1 MGIYLDHNA
10 STPVDERVAE
20 AMLAVLRAGQGNP
33 SSVHG
38 PGRAAR
44 AAIEQAR
51 EQVAALVGAAP
62 GQVVFTSGGTE
73 ANNLALHAVLADA
86 PPGRLVVSAIE
97 HASLLEAAEG
107 WSRRGC
113 SLERAGVDG
122 SGRVTPEHL
131 AAVLTPDTR
140 LVSVMMA
147 NNETGAVQ
155 DIAPLASMARD
166 AGAVFHTDAI
176 QAAGKLP
183 VDFGASGAQL
193 MSLSAHKLYGPK
205 GVGALV
211 VDRSVELVPQLY
223 GGSQEKGLRAGT
235 ENVAGIV
242 GFGLAAE
249 LALQALDSRRR
260 QARRLRERLEA
271 GLAGLPGVTVFAA
284 TAERL
289 PNTTQF
295 AVAGI
300 DGEALLMQLDKDG
313 IAVSSGSACT
323 SGSTETSHVL
333 TAMGVDEETARGA
346 IRVSVGRDNT
356 EADVDALLASLRRR
370 IEWLQKASRAAGW

>member
-1 MGIYLDHNA
+1 
-10 STPVDERVAE
+10 R
-20 AMLAVLRAGQGNP
+20 
-33 SSVHG
+33 
-38 PGRAAR
+38 
-44 AAIEQAR
+44 
-51 EQVAALVGAAP
+51 
-62 GQVVFTSGGTE
+62 
-73 ANNLALHAVLADA
+73 
-86 PPGRLVVSAIE
+86 
-97 HASLLEAAEG
+97 
-107 WSRRGC
+107 
-113 SLERAGVDG
+113 
-122 SGRVTPEHL
+122 
-131 AAVLTPDTR
+131 
-140 LVSVMMA
+140 
-147 NNETGAVQ
+147 
-155 DIAPLASMARD
+155 ARD

-211 VDRSVELVPQLY
+211 VDRSVELVPLLY

-323 SGSTETSHVL
+323 SGSTEPSHVL

>member
-107 WSRRGC
+107 WSRRGW

-155 DIAPLASMARD
+155 DIAPLASRARD

-211 VDRSVELVPQLY
+211 VDRSVELVPLLY

-323 SGSTETSHVL
+323 SGSTEPSHVL

>member
-107 WSRRGC
+107 WSRRGW

-155 DIAPLASMARD
+155 DIAPLASRARD

-205 GVGALV
+205 GVGAL
-211 VDRSVELVPQLY
+211 
-223 GGSQEKGLRAGT
+223 
-235 ENVAGIV
+235 
-242 GFGLAAE
+242 
-249 LALQALDSRRR
+249 
-260 QARRLRERLEA
+260 
-271 GLAGLPGVTVFAA
+271 
-284 TAERL
+284 
-289 PNTTQF
+289 
-295 AVAGI
+295 
-300 DGEALLMQLDKDG
+300 
-313 IAVSSGSACT
+313 
-323 SGSTETSHVL
+323 
-333 TAMGVDEETARGA
+333 
-346 IRVSVGRDNT
+346 
-356 EADVDALLASLRRR
+356 
-370 IEWLQKASRAAGW
+370 

>member
-107 WSRRGC
+107 WSRRGW

-155 DIAPLASMARD
+155 DIAPLASRARD

-205 GVGALV
+205 GVGALI
-211 VDRSVELVPQLY
+211 VDRSVELVPLLY

-323 SGSTETSHVL
+323 SGSTEPSHVL